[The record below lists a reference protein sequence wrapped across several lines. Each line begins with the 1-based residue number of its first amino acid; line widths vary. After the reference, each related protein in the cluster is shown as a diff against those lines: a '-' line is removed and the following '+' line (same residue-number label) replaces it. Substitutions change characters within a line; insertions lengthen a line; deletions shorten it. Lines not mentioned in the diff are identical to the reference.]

1 MGYTTLMHLL
11 RTEIQRIG
19 TMKIFAVGMNYPQY
33 NKKEGDALLKGEP
46 PVVSVLADSSLQKNH
61 KPFFVPD
68 WSSGIECGVELV
80 VRICRLGK
88 AIPERFAHR
97 YYDAITVGV
106 GFTDREMERKSL
118 AEGQSGSLCR
128 SFDGASIIGDWVDVN
143 RFRGVQTLSFRL
155 DANGATMQRGYT
167 GDMLHS
173 IDSLVAYISRF
184 CTLKT
189 GDLLF
194 TGAPAAGLKV
204 NIGDRME
211 GYIDDENVLDFNC
224 K

>member
-1 MGYTTLMHLL
+1 M
-11 RTEIQRIG
+11 
-19 TMKIFAVGMNYPQY
+19 
-33 NKKEGDALLKGEP
+33 
-46 PVVSVLADSSLQKNH
+46 VSVLADSSLQKNH

-68 WSSGIECGVELV
+68 WSNEIECGVELV

-106 GFTDREMERKSL
+106 GFTDREMERSMAAGAL
-118 AEGQSGSLCR
+118 SGGLCR
-128 SFDGASIIGDWVDVN
+128 SFDGASVIGDWVDKN
-143 RFRGVQTLSFRL
+143 RFRNVQALDFRL
-155 DANGATMQRGYT
+155 DANSETVQQGYT
-167 GDMLHS
+167 GDMVHTVDS
-173 IDSLVAYISRF
+173 IVAYISRF

-204 NIGDRME
+204 NIGDHLE
-211 GYIDDENVLDFNC
+211 GYLENEKVLEFNC

>member
-1 MGYTTLMHLL
+1 M
-11 RTEIQRIG
+11 
-19 TMKIFAVGMNYPQY
+19 
-33 NKKEGDALLKGEP
+33 
-46 PVVSVLADSSLQKNH
+46 SVLADSSLQKNR

-68 WSSGIECGVELV
+68 WSCEIECGVELV

-97 YYDAITVGV
+97 YYDAVTVGV
-106 GFTDREMERKSL
+106 GFTDREMERNAL
-118 AEGQSGSLCR
+118 AAGQPGSLCR
-128 SFDGASIIGDWVDVN
+128 SFDSASIIGDWVDAI
-143 RFRGVQTLSFRL
+143 RFRNVQTLGFHL
-155 DANGATMQRGYT
+155 AVNGETAQQGFA

-173 IDSLVAYISRF
+173 IDSTVAYISRF

-194 TGAPAAGLKV
+194 TGAPIAGQKA
-204 NIGDRME
+204 NIGDHME
-211 GYIDDENVLDFNC
+211 GYIENEKVLDFNC

>member
-1 MGYTTLMHLL
+1 
-11 RTEIQRIG
+11 
-19 TMKIFAVGMNYPQY
+19 MKIFAVGMNYPQY
-33 NKKEGDALLKGEP
+33 NKTEGGALLKGEP
-46 PVVSVLADSSLQKNH
+46 PVVSVLADSSLQKNR

-68 WSSGIECGVELV
+68 WSDEIECGVELV

-106 GFTDREMERKSL
+106 GFTDREMEHGL
-118 AEGQSGSLCR
+118 VAGALSGGLCR
-128 SFDGASIIGDWVDVN
+128 SFDGASVIGDWVDKN
-143 RFRGVQTLSFRL
+143 RFRNVQALDFRL
-155 DANGATMQRGYT
+155 DANGETVQQGYT
-167 GDMLHS
+167 GDMLHTVDG
-173 IDSLVAYISRF
+173 IVAYISRF

-204 NIGDRME
+204 NIGDHLE
-211 GYIDDENVLDFNC
+211 GYLENEKVLEFNC

>member
-1 MGYTTLMHLL
+1 
-11 RTEIQRIG
+11 
-19 TMKIFAVGMNYPQY
+19 MKIFAVGKNYPQC
-33 NKKEGDALLKGEP
+33 NKTENSTLFEQEP
-46 PVVSVLADSSLQKNH
+46 PLVSVLADSSLQKNR

-68 WSSGIECGVELV
+68 WSDEVECGAELV

-106 GFTDREMERKSL
+106 GFVDREMERKAL
-118 AEGQSGSLCR
+118 AAGQSGCLCR
-128 SFDGASIIGDWVDVN
+128 SFDSASIIGDWVDVSRLRN
-143 RFRGVQTLSFRL
+143 VQTLGFRL
-155 DANGATMQRGYT
+155 DANGETVQQGVSS
-167 GDMLHS
+167 DMVHS
-173 IDSLVAYISRF
+173 IDSIVAYISRF
-184 CTLKT
+184 CTMKT
-189 GDLLF
+189 GDLIF

-211 GYIDDENVLDFNC
+211 GYIDNEKVLEFNC

>member
-1 MGYTTLMHLL
+1 
-11 RTEIQRIG
+11 
-19 TMKIFAVGMNYPQY
+19 MKIFAIGKNYPQY
-33 NKKEGDALLKGEP
+33 NKTENRALFEQEP
-46 PVVSVLADSSLQKNH
+46 PLVSVLADSSLQKNR

-68 WSSGIECGVELV
+68 WSCEIECGVELV

-97 YYDAITVGV
+97 YYDAVTVGV
-106 GFTDREMERKSL
+106 GFTDREMERNAL
-118 AEGQSGSLCR
+118 AAGQPGCLCR
-128 SFDGASIIGDWVDVN
+128 SFDSASVIGDWVDAI
-143 RFRGVQTLSFRL
+143 RFRNVQTLGFHL
-155 DANGATMQRGYT
+155 AVNGETAQQGFA

-173 IDSLVAYISRF
+173 IDSTVAYISRF

-194 TGAPAAGLKV
+194 TGAPIAGQKA
-204 NIGDRME
+204 NIGDHME
-211 GYIDDENVLDFNC
+211 GYIENEKVLDFNC